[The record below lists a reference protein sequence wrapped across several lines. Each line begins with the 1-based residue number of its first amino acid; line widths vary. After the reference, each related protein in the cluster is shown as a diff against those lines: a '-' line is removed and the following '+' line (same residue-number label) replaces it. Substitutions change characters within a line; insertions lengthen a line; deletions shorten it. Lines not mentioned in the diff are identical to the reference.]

1 MTRCRT
7 RSGGFVQI
15 AGIEID
21 VSSVRLPAPYF
32 MEIAFLETNRL
43 LTEVAGKFI
52 AIGYKKWQYNL
63 IHFLNSSRQNLIA
76 SFPDIDYLRLV

>member
-21 VSSVRLPAPYF
+21 VFSVRLPAPYF
-32 MEIAFLETNRL
+32 MEIAFLETDRL
-43 LTEVAGKFI
+43 LIEAGGKFI
-52 AIGYKKWQYNL
+52 AIYYKNGNT
-63 IHFLNSSRQNLIA
+63 I
-76 SFPDIDYLRLV
+76 